1 MPKIT
6 YHHPDGTATPI
17 EVAEQTSVMRAALL
31 NNVAGIIGECGGQAM
46 CATCH
51 VFVRSEIDLAPPSDD
66 EDEMLDCT
74 TEERQDCS
82 RLSCQLV
89 AGRDFDSI
97 DVEIP
102 LTQN

>member
-17 EVAEQTSVMRAALL
+17 EVAEHTSVMRAALL

-51 VFVRSEIDLAPPSDD
+51 VFVRSEIDLAPPSGD

-102 LTQN
+102 VTQT

>member
-17 EVAEQTSVMRAALL
+17 EVAENTSVMRAALL

-51 VFVRSEIDLAPPSDD
+51 VFVRSEIDLQWSRDNEDRVRLFVLAAPKVIRALKKQSK
-66 EDEMLDCT
+66 T
-74 TEERQDCS
+74 
-82 RLSCQLV
+82 
-89 AGRDFDSI
+89 
-97 DVEIP
+97 IP
-102 LTQN
+102 RPLMGS